1 MNFKTLLRSA
11 LVASFALTFA
21 GASARAEDYKTYQPA
36 NNFTLGAST
45 GFGLIDTHG
54 GLSVVGNIA
63 AKVVRDG
70 FVPDIVNPVF
80 LELQVGPVF
89 VSGATFWLYST
100 HLRWDFVKDE
110 KWTFFALGGFGGNG
124 GDNKYGDRFAFH
136 PRFGVGAFY
145 AMDVIDLRMDF
156 SRELINFGVSL
167 PF

>member
-1 MNFKTLLRSA
+1 MNRFTLFVRSA
-11 LVASFALTFA
+11 VLASILGLSSGVAM
-21 GASARAEDYKTYQPA
+21 AEDYKSYHPP

-89 VSGATFWLYST
+89 VSGATFWFYST

-110 KWTFFALGGFGGNG
+110 KWTFFALGGFAGNG

-145 AMDVIDLRMDF
+145 AMDMLDLRFDF
-156 SRELINFGVSL
+156 SREVINFGVVL